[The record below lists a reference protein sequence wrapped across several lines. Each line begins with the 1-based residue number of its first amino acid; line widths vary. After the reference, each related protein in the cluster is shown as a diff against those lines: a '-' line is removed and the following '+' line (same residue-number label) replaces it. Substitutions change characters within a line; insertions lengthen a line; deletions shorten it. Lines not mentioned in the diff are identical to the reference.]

1 VNDVVAK
8 FKAQAAA
15 NRALNEGGHDVAQI
29 LEITSKL
36 GQDELSALL
45 RGIAERSQE
54 RVKKEKA
61 VKIAVTLHFLDLA
74 IEKKEK
80 VSKTL
85 PELPSISCIRS

>member
-54 RVKKEKA
+54 RVKVGSA
-61 VKIAVTLHFLDLA
+61 VNLTSYVDFFGCRK
-74 IEKKEK
+74 
-80 VSKTL
+80 
-85 PELPSISCIRS
+85 RRQ